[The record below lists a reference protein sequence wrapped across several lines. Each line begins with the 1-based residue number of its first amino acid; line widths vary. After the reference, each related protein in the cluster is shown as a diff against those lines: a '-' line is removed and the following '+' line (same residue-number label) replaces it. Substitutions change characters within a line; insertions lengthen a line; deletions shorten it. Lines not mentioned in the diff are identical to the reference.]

1 MKSIS
6 LSAFLFLFNGISS
19 IIITF
24 FFSFQRKA
32 LGKSLYEKV
41 IAHSKLVEPDY
52 FGLQFTDTHN
62 VKVGCPDSCFQLI
75 DILFLQQWLDPTKSI
90 KKQCKSKMTNDKL
103 IDRVLSFLVGP
114 PYTFR
119 FRVKFYTSDPQ
130 NLHDE
135 LTRYEREKARE
146 KFT

>member
-1 MKSIS
+1 M
-6 LSAFLFLFNGISS
+6 
-19 IIITF
+19 
-24 FFSFQRKA
+24 
-32 LGKSLYEKV
+32 
-41 IAHSKLVEPDY
+41 
-52 FGLQFTDTHN
+52 
-62 VKVGCPDSCFQLI
+62 KVGCPDSCFQLI

-146 KFT
+146 SLHNNLCFLPFVYIQIFVCITTERRYSHGKIRLSIWFRCRIGCIINAR